1 MSYLFQCSS
10 AYVTNYIVGS
20 VREFKALDSLG
31 SILEG

>member
-1 MSYLFQCSS
+1 MSYLFQFSFD
-10 AYVTNYIVGS
+10 YVTNNIFGS